1 MIPVEPGDP
10 QPAAE
15 LAISCAYLDDKGRA
29 RLTARFPD
37 GSILT
42 DTFNV
47 GTAKLRQKFLVD
59 LCSGRE
65 GIDADAVRERLEVI
79 ASQIPCRPS
88 IDDDG
93 ESTQPPSRDALLE
106 AADAETQRLVEETDP
121 CVVDAAERLL
131 ADPRLVDLILR
142 DIATL
147 GVVGEEILALT
158 SYMIG
163 VSRLL
168 PTPLAGI
175 VQGLTAT
182 GKSFVPISV
191 SSLFPPEAVLIAT
204 DITPNAL
211 YYAPPGFLMHK
222 FVVAGERPRSQD
234 DERAEATRA
243 LREMLAAGRL
253 SKFVTVKGPDG
264 KMATELVEQ
273 FGPIAF
279 IESTTVVQVFDE
291 DANRC
296 LPLGTDESPE
306 QTRRIVA
313 AQGARAASPPRDTS
327 DVLLLHHTA
336 QRLLKRVVVRVPFA
350 EKIAAAIPTARQE
363 ARRAMPMILN
373 VIQAVATLYQ
383 RQRVKD
389 GEPGHGI
396 VVEATLQDY
405 VIARRLLA
413 EPMSRALG
421 TRVPGAVLRFGQ
433 RIVERY
439 SASGEF
445 TSTTACADERVVQSR
460 SKVNEYLKALAELG
474 VVELVQP
481 SKGGKPAE
489 WKVIGEIPA
498 AGEEWLPTRD
508 QIGGAE

>member
-1 MIPVEPGDP
+1 MIRIEPGDP

-15 LAISCAYLDDKGRA
+15 LAISCDYLDHKGRA
-29 RLTARFPD
+29 RLTARLPD
-37 GSILT
+37 GTTHT

-47 GTAKLRQKFLVD
+47 GAAKFRQKFLVD

-65 GIDADAVRERLEVI
+65 GIDEGAVRERLDVI
-79 ASQIPCRPS
+79 ASQIPCRHL
-88 IDDDG
+88 DDEED
-93 ESTQPPSRDALLE
+93 EINPAPNRDELLKS
-106 AADAETQRLVEETDP
+106 ADAETQRLLEETDP
-121 CVVDAAERLL
+121 GLVDAAKRLL
-131 ADPRLVDLILR
+131 ADPKLVDLILQ
-142 DIATL
+142 DIAAM
-147 GVVGEEILALT
+147 GVVGEELLALI
-158 SYMIG
+158 SYVIG

-191 SSLFPPEAVLIAT
+191 SVLFPPEAVLIAT
-204 DITPNAL
+204 DITRNAL
-211 YYAPPGFLMHK
+211 YYAKPGFLIHK

-253 SKFVTVKGPDG
+253 SKYVTVKGADG
-264 KMATELVEQ
+264 KLTTELVEQ

-279 IESTTVVQVFDE
+279 IESTTVVNIFDE

-296 LPLGTDESPE
+296 LPLGTDESQE

-313 AQGARAASPPRDTS
+313 AQGARAAFPPRDIS
-327 DVLLLHHTA
+327 DVKLLHHTA

-350 EKIAAAIPTARQE
+350 EKIAAAIPTSRQE
-363 ARRAMPMILN
+363 ARRAMPMILSL
-373 VIQAVATLYQ
+373 IQAVAVLYQ
-383 RQRVKD
+383 RQRVMEGALD
-389 GEPGHGI
+389 HGTVI
-396 VVEATLQDY
+396 EATVQDY

-421 TRVPGAVLRFGQ
+421 TRVPGAVLRFGH

-439 SASGEF
+439 SGSGEF
-445 TSTTACADERVVQSR
+445 TSTAACADEQVLQTK

-474 VVELVQP
+474 VVELVNP

-489 WKVIGEIPA
+489 WRVVGEVPA

-508 QIGGAE
+508 QIEGAE